1 MKKKSILDWFI
12 DSMGFLAGL
21 LLVAAVLIVCF
32 EIFMRYFLRQPQVW
46 TVEVCEY
53 ILFSLAFLGAPW
65 LLKVGGH
72 VNIDIFI
79 TQLSQRRRHMME
91 LATSAVGMIVS
102 LIICWFAIKTSYNCY
117 QSGVLLT
124 KTMNVP
130 KHYFL
135 MLIALGYLF
144 LLLEFG
150 RQFIGKIRQLK
161 EEG

>member
-21 LLVAAVLIVCF
+21 LLVAAVLIVCY

-150 RQFIGKIRQLK
+150 RQFIGKIRELK